1 LNPVRL
7 GEVPC
12 DRGFEGEIH
21 ADAANAANAEDEG
34 LVEVWEDGDIGI
46 GRGSLLPNISMAL
59 ALYQPFQQFSGLNS
73 WVVLRF
79 I

>member
-59 ALYQPFQQFSGLNS
+59 VSTFST
-73 WVVLRF
+73 VLWSQLVGGSQ
-79 I
+79 IYLL